1 MLLQVTSTFVRD
13 TSIIFSRLPTHIQFS
28 FIAKI
33 GKTLGKI
40 GIGKILS
47 KIDACYKRHIW

>member
-47 KIDACYKRHIW
+47 KIDACYKRHVW